1 MEAELGCRFLSLL
14 DLPYFRP
21 IEMLLIDPMHNLFLG
36 TARHVARDIWI
47 GRSILGASAISK
59 IEARLRSLIIPVG
72 LGRLPTSINAGC
84 FLTADQWK
92 IGLYIFHFTV

>member
-1 MEAELGCRFLSLL
+1 MSVFEPARSTI
-14 DLPYFRP
+14 PYHT

-36 TARHVARDIWI
+36 TAKHIAQDIWI

-84 FLTADQWK
+84 FLTAD
-92 IGLYIFHFTV
+92 